1 VRKRDSSCGAR
12 GVTGLGRRR
21 VGWAEGQVWERG
33 VRRRQKGQSLEFVRG
48 GWELMVLRE
57 FGAE

>member
-1 VRKRDSSCGAR
+1 
-12 GVTGLGRRR
+12 